1 MIWIIIGIIIGIIVY
16 LFLAYACANTFY
28 EIASMKGHD
37 DKQYFWWTFCIPLL
51 GALMVTA
58 LPDRKQ
64 TERVFP
70 IAPPADM
77 NRGKSQVKVIPT
89 PPSVA
94 PVADI
99 PNSTHVVTPHVTGKE
114 DEIECPICGKLQR
127 ANRTVCWE
135 CGAKFNK
142 E

>member
-1 MIWIIIGIIIGIIVY
+1 MIWIIIGIIFFLI
-16 LFLAYACANTFY
+16 LAYACANAFY
-28 EIASMKGHD
+28 EIARMKGHD
-37 DKQYFWWTFCIPLL
+37 DKRYFWWTFSIPLL

-64 TERVFP
+64 TERIPSIV
-70 IAPPADM
+70 PPADV
-77 NRGKSQVKVIPT
+77 NRGKSKVEVIPT

-94 PVADI
+94 PAADI
-99 PNSTHVVTPHVTGKE
+99 PNATHVVTRHVTGKE
-114 DEIECPICGKLQR
+114 DEIECPICGKRQR